1 MQPKW
6 YSFASRKN
14 LLSACRTARA
24 MASRAVIIPAEHSTE
39 MASSDTARYIN
50 PSLLYPPYLNPHW
63 PTNQP
68 LTPAES
74 PREEP
79 DKHPGKPADERVKK
93 PTRNKPPE
101 KAPKKAARQAQKAI
115 IAESNWVI
123 DSFRLTGNEKV
134 FLLDLLDSATRRP
147 PTEKERVLYEDEFW
161 ANYANAINRV
171 YMLGE

>member
-1 MQPKW
+1 M
-6 YSFASRKN
+6 SFSNA
-14 LLSACRTARA
+14 ARC
-24 MASRAVIIPAEHSTE
+24 
-39 MASSDTARYIN
+39 IN

-63 PTNQP
+63 LKNQP

-79 DKHPGKPADERVKK
+79 DEDPGKPPDKRVKK
-93 PTRNKPPE
+93 PTK
-101 KAPKKAARQAQKAI
+101 KKAQKTTSQKTARRVQKAI
-115 IAESNWVI
+115 VTESNWVI

-147 PTEKERVLYEDEFW
+147 PTEKERALSEDEFW
-161 ANYANAINRV
+161 VNYANAINRV